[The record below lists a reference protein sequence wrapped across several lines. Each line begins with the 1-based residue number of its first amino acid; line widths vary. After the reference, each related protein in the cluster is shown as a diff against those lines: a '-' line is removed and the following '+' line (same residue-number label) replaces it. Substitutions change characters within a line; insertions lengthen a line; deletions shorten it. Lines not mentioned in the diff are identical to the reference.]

1 MIIDGDAFTF
11 RFELPVGRWIWV
23 PIVSWFSVCMDGVRY
38 ISKYF
43 QFLPH
48 PHLHNSWGQSVY
60 LEPIRTY
67 YLVIWPLVWL
77 WFQHVWTFFLEG
89 RWNIQNHPEGQVT
102 IRHARPAMSWLRCC
116 YACDEVTERT
126 GLLMRIWSSNR
137 GNHGKSWECHGIS
150 MEYHGI
156 RTENTFKT
164 CRCSP
169 RNV

>member
-11 RFELPVGRWIWV
+11 RLELAVGRWIWV

-67 YLVIWPLVWL
+67 YLVIGPLVWL
-77 WFQHVWTFFLEG
+77 WFQHVWTFFFG
-89 RWNIQNHPEGQVT
+89 GPVKHPKSSGGE
-102 IRHARPAMSWLRCC
+102 ARPAMSWLRCC
-116 YACDEVTERT
+116 YACDEVTERH
-126 GLLMRIWSSNR
+126 GLLMRIWSNR
-137 GNHGKSWECHGIS
+137 GNHGKSWEYPWNI
-150 MEYHGI
+150 MEYERKHLQ
-156 RTENTFKT
+156 NL
-164 CRCSP
+164 
-169 RNV
+169 

>member
-38 ISKYF
+38 ISKCF

-77 WFQHVWTFFLEG
+77 WFQHVWTFFFG
-89 RWNIQNHPEGQVT
+89 GPVKHPKSSGGPSHHPPCQ
-102 IRHARPAMSWLRCC
+102 ARDVVASM
-116 YACDEVTERT
+116 
-126 GLLMRIWSSNR
+126 LLCLWRGDGKKWASNADLKQQQ
-137 GNHGKSWECHGIS
+137 GKSWEIMGMSWNIHGIS
-150 MEYHGI
+150 WNMNGKHLQ
-156 RTENTFKT
+156 NL
-164 CRCSP
+164 
-169 RNV
+169 